1 MGRLIKYLFYV
12 IVLAAIGLVGYALVS
27 DLPAP
32 RTDIVK
38 PVDLDLG

>member
-1 MGRLIKYLFYV
+1 MGRLIKYLFYI
-12 IVLAAIGLVGYALVS
+12 IVLAGIGLVGYALVS

-32 RTDIVK
+32 RTDITK